1 MDIIF
6 IRISHVIL
14 IFDII
19 FVPEF
24 DIVEMMR
31 TPYLFGLFLMF
42 VVGTSFAQQGN
53 VKVSVDPVVEDLV
66 AKHIA
71 YNKKIKGVD
80 GYRVQISFES
90 GNNSK
95 KTSNDIRL
103 SFIEKYPNVEA
114 YLIYQQPNFKTRVGD
129 FHTRLEAE
137 CFKKQIEKDFPSAF
151 VVKDFIDVPKWN
163 NAIAPTGN

>member
-1 MDIIF
+1 MKKICF
-6 IRISHVIL
+6 FS
-14 IFDII
+14 
-19 FVPEF
+19 
-24 DIVEMMR
+24 
-31 TPYLFGLFLMF
+31 FLLLLAF
-42 VVGTSFAQQGN
+42 TNTFAQQGN
-53 VKVSVDPVVEDLV
+53 IKVSVDPAIEDLV
-66 AKHIA
+66 AKHTA

-95 KTSNDIRL
+95 KASNDIRL
-103 SFIEKYPNVEA
+103 SFLEKYPTVGA

-151 VVKDFIDVPKWN
+151 VVKDFIEVPKYTSQSSN
-163 NAIAPTGN
+163 PASN